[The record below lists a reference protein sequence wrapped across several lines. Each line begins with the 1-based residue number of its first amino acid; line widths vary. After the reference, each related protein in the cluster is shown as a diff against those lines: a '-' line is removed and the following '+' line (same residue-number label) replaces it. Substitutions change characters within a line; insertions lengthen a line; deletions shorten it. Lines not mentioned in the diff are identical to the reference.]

1 MALENEVSELR
12 KSIDNLTQ
20 VIAASLVK
28 SAPVSGTPTAAAAAK
43 EPAAKPETSKEE
55 PAKKTAPAKTKTA
68 ESEQL
73 EAMKEVIEEA
83 GEPEFPELPAGTR
96 DESYCKKHVTP
107 VFLQLVAAADKDTA
121 VTLIKSFK
129 KADGTS
135 AANTLEIP
143 TKEWDKA
150 VDMAKKA
157 IEKAKSTEAI

>member
-12 KSIDNLTQ
+12 NSINLLTSA
-20 VIAASLVK
+20 INKLIN
-28 SAPVSGTPTAAAAAK
+28 SAPVSGTSTAAAAAK
-43 EPAAKPETSKEE
+43 EPAAKPEAVKEE
-55 PAKKTAPAKTKTA
+55 PAKKAAPAKAKTA

-73 EAMKEVIEEA
+73 DAMKEVIEEA

-96 DESYCKKHVTP
+96 DEAYCKKHVTP

-121 VTLIKSFK
+121 VALIKSFK
-129 KADGTS
+129 KSDGTS

-157 IEKAKSTEAI
+157 IEKAKSAEVI